1 MKNLHLLCHSNLSLP
16 IYLALVLNL
25 PHRNYLMHTD
35 VKQLLYSMAE
45 GDERAYKTLFYMY
58 YPRVRAFALG
68 MLKNGDDAD
77 DLAQMVMMKVWLKRD
92 LFYEVENFDSYM
104 FRLTKNSVLNFI
116 ASKRVEFAEL
126 ADDLVD
132 NRASAVSFNP
142 EAQMVARDTG
152 VIIDMAVGKM
162 PPQRQEVYR
171 LSREQQLSNDEIA
184 LRLGITRKTV
194 ENHLNLALNDIR
206 KALKMLIFLIAA
218 NSFWV

>member
-1 MKNLHLLCHSNLSLP
+1 
-16 IYLALVLNL
+16 
-25 PHRNYLMHTD
+25 
-35 VKQLLYSMAE
+35 
-45 GDERAYKTLFYMY
+45 MY

-92 LFYEVENFDSYM
+92 MFYEVDNFDSYM